1 MGKKKKKQEGYHRFI
16 GDGYYSDAAAPKG
29 YVPVLVGVEN
39 TKRFLVRVERFR
51 LPCMV
56 ALLDMAAREFGHRQ
70 GGILKIPCDT
80 DYFERVVHA
89 ID

>member
-1 MGKKKKKQEGYHRFI
+1 MGKKKGYQQLI
-16 GDGYYSDAAAPKG
+16 GGGDNDTTNNHVPKG

-39 TKRFLVRVERFR
+39 MKRFLVRVERFR
-51 LPCMV
+51 QPCMV

-89 ID
+89 VK